1 MNNHT
6 VKHQRLRHIYSNATT
21 SVSKMAAPVMET
33 CHIACSTNRTPKVV
47 SWSRGGI
54 LAFGTCNSV
63 ALYDPQER
71 KIVDLL
77 NGHTSRV
84 NAVKWIHREDCA
96 PESHLVSGASD
107 NQIIVWEAQNGK
119 FIQTVQ
125 CKGHTSPV
133 CAVDGIYVEDSKI
146 LVASSASDSTVRLW
160 LCNRAKEA
168 ECLHTLSFG
177 SCFMMDVSLALLP
190 GSRVPILACGG
201 DDSRVHLYVQSSG
214 QLQKAMQLQGH
225 EDWVRGVAWA
235 SLGGELLL
243 ASCSQDCLIRVWRL
257 CAKSGTDAHAGDDH
271 TIIKMK
277 EDVFEVKDKDVS
289 SVFAVAL
296 ETVLAGHENWVYGV
310 HWQPPFYK
318 GGKLQQPLSL
328 LSASMDKTMILWAP
342 EEGSGV
348 WVEQVRVGEV
358 GGNTLGFYGCQM
370 SPDGSMIVAHA
381 FHGALHLWC
390 KDQDEEG
397 EWRPG
402 VVISGHFNEV
412 QDLSWDP
419 EGEFILSV
427 GSDQTTRLFTPW
439 KKQDSKQA
447 TWHEITRPQI
457 HGYDMQCLAMVGR
470 FQFVSGADEK
480 VLRVFQAP
488 RNFVENFANISGTS
502 KEKLLTSSDSDNLPE
517 GASTPALGLSNKAV
531 FQGDLTPKNTGE
543 KDQFS
548 SVSDQYQESYFHPL
562 IMTEPPPEDHLLQ
575 NTLWPEVQKLYGHG
589 FEMFCLASD
598 STRTVVASACKAS
611 KAEHAAILLWST
623 ATWRQLQSLS
633 CHSLTV
639 TQMAFS
645 PDARLLL
652 AVSRDRTWSLWRR
665 DLPTLGGPEPQFS
678 LHTHTGK
685 DTAVHT
691 RIIWS
696 CDWSPD
702 SKYFV
707 TSSRDK
713 KVIVWGP
720 CRLDDPGDSVPPP
733 EIKPTSSILDVGDSA
748 TAVAF
753 CPVLCSD
760 NRYLLAVGLESGRI
774 LLYRWSPGQEP
785 AGGHDWSRCG
795 ETDFSQS
802 HSLAVKRLRWRPR
815 TGLVGLENNRKDR
828 QTEGESETEE
838 ESSWVQLASASA
850 DHSVKIFNINR
861 RAL

>member
-1 MNNHT
+1 MC
-6 VKHQRLRHIYSNATT
+6 S
-21 SVSKMAAPVMET
+21 SVTFRTSKMAAPVIET
-33 CHIACSTNRTPKVV
+33 CHIACCANRTPNVV
-47 SWSRGGI
+47 SWSRGGTI
-54 LAFGTCNSV
+54 AFGTCNSV

-71 KIVDLL
+71 RVVAVL
-77 NGHTSRV
+77 NGHTGRV
-84 NAVKWIHREDCA
+84 NAVQWVHREDCA
-96 PESHLVSGASD
+96 LERYLVSGGSD
-107 NQIIVWEAQNGK
+107 NRLILWEAQNDK
-119 FIQTVQ
+119 FSQSVE
-125 CKGHTSPV
+125 CKGHTGAI
-133 CAVDGIYVEDSKI
+133 CAVDAIYTEASKI

-160 LCNRAKEA
+160 LCSENKE
-168 ECLHTLSFG
+168 
-177 SCFMMDVSLALLP
+177 
-190 GSRVPILACGG
+190 VPVLACGG
-201 DDSRVHLYVQSSG
+201 DDSRVHLYVQSNG
-214 QLQKAMQLQGH
+214 QYQKAMSLQGH
-225 EDWVRGVAWA
+225 EDWVRGLAWA
-235 SLGGELLL
+235 SIGGELLL

-257 CAKSGTDAHAGDDH
+257 CAKSGTDTRTKDDH

-277 EDVFEVKDKDVS
+277 EDVFEVRDRGGE
-289 SVFAVAL
+289 L
-296 ETVLAGHENWVYGV
+296 E
-310 HWQPPFYK
+310 
-318 GGKLQQPLSL
+318 QPLSL

-390 KDQDEEG
+390 KDLDKEG

-402 VVISGHFNEV
+402 VVISGHFNAV

-439 KKQDSKQA
+439 RKQDGKLA
-447 TWHEITRPQI
+447 TWHEISRPQI

-488 RNFVENFANISGTS
+488 RNFVENYANISGTS
-502 KEKLLTSSDSDNLPE
+502 KEKLLSSSDAANLPE

-531 FQGDLTPKNTGE
+531 FQGDLAPKNSE
-543 KDQFS
+543 EEQQFS

-562 IMTEPPPEDHLLQ
+562 NITEPPPEDHLLQ

-598 STRTVVASACKAS
+598 SARTVVASACKAS
-611 KAEHAAILLWST
+611 KSEHAAVLLWST
-623 ATWRQLQSLS
+623 ATWRQLQTLP
-633 CHSLTV
+633 CHTLTV

-645 PDARLLL
+645 PDAQLLL
-652 AVSRDRTWSLWRR
+652 AVSRDRTWSLWKRNQ
-665 DLPTLGGPEPQFS
+665 LTPESPEPQFS

-685 DTAVHT
+685 DTAVHS

-713 KVIVWGP
+713 K
-720 CRLDDPGDSVPPP
+720 C
-733 EIKPTSSILDVGDSA
+733 
-748 TAVAF
+748 
-753 CPVLCSD
+753 
-760 NRYLLAVGLESGRI
+760 GRI
-774 LLYRWSPGQEP
+774 LLYRWSPEQEA
-785 AGGHDWSRCG
+785 AGEQGWISCG
-795 ETDFSQS
+795 GTDTLQS
-802 HSLAVKRLRWRPR
+802 HALAVKRLRWRPR
-815 TGLVGLENNRKDR
+815 AGRAGQQDDKKDG
-828 QTEGESETEE
+828 QPDGESEIEE
-838 ESSWVQLASASA
+838 ESSWLQLASASA
-850 DHSVKIFNINR
+850 DHTVKIFNINKL
-861 RAL
+861 AV